1 MESIRELLDYVYVTI
16 EHGLTLA
23 ANAFNRFKDNITG
36 WFQYLSGGRFALSD
50 GGDREN
56 SGDENTYQSSDDGLD
71 DGLDDDDLYQF
82 HDFPGPNFKLE
93 LEYDPDE
100 KTHQSAVD
108 DDLDD
113 EDLQQSMSE
122 LEIDS
127 DENTYK
133 SSDDDE
139 DNTGENTCNYC
150 CF

>member
-23 ANAFNRFKDNITG
+23 TNAFRQFKDNITG
-36 WFQYLSGGRFALSD
+36 WFQYFTGGRFALSD
-50 GGDREN
+50 GDDREN
-56 SGDENTYQSSDDGLD
+56 SDDENTHQSFDDDLD
-71 DGLDDDDLYQF
+71 DLDDDDLVHF
-82 HDFPGPNFKLE
+82 TPGPNFKLE
-93 LEYDPDE
+93 LEYDSDE
-100 KTHQSAVD
+100 KTHQSAVAD

-113 EDLQQSMSE
+113 DDLYKSMAE
-122 LEIDS
+122 LEVDS

-139 DNTGENTCNYC
+139 DNTGENACNYC

>member
-23 ANAFNRFKDNITG
+23 ANAFHQFKDNITG
-36 WFQYLSGGRFALSD
+36 WFQYFSGGRFALSD

-71 DGLDDDDLYQF
+71 DDDLYQF

-93 LEYDPDE
+93 LEYDSDE
-100 KTHQSAVD
+100 KSHQSAD

-113 EDLQQSMSE
+113 EDLYHSMAQ
-122 LEIDS
+122 LEYGSDENQ